1 MREFIDKE
9 KKKSKEF
16 YDVKHKAKKHDFHL
30 GEEGLVKDKQDGET
44 CLIPSR

>member
-16 YDVKHKAKKHDFHL
+16 YDIKHKEKKHDFHL
-30 GEEGLVKDKQDGET
+30 GEEVLVKDKQDGET